1 MPEGAPPAKIVRP
14 RASAVFN
21 LANAVTLGR
30 ICAAPVAIWLVL
42 DRRMAPAFGVFSLAG
57 LSDALDGWLARRHG
71 GSALGAMLDPLADK
85 ALLIGMFVALAA
97 IGVLPGWLAI
107 LVVLRDGSIL
117 VGAAVLWLAG
127 GLHRVRPMGLSK
139 LNTALQIVLVGAA
152 LLMEG
157 FDVRLPAV
165 LTGLIVLV
173 ATSTLVSGAAYVVR
187 TAR

>member
-1 MPEGAPPAKIVRP
+1 MPEGAPPTKIIRP
-14 RASAVFN
+14 RAAPVLN
-21 LANAVTLGR
+21 LANAVTVAR
-30 ICAAPVAIWLVL
+30 ICAAPLAIWLVL
-42 DRRMAPAFGVFSLAG
+42 DHSMAPAFGLFALAG

-107 LVVLRDGSIL
+107 LVVLRDGAIL
-117 VGAAVLWLAG
+117 AGAAALWLMG

-152 LLMEG
+152 LLMESVDMR
-157 FDVRLPAV
+157 FPAV